1 MKRIILIFIILLAV
15 LSTGCS
21 RVETLIS
28 GDNSAD
34 SITTSIIDKEVQSEN
49 CVRLREDWSN
59 WMDGTLNT
67 SHGMSVNLFE
77 TVKDSKG
84 ERVLTSD
91 TVIEGEVSLYLA
103 YNLEVSDSVDKDNA
117 KITALVLINDKLC
130 DFALDDAKSNNGILS
145 TEAAVNEDIISTLK
159 VSDCNLN
166 VGENKLSVIL
176 SAYYPQI
183 GHSDA
188 IQIIRQFKTTGSQ
201 KQTNIYPSADRFE
214 DSISYTVDSDESVLN
229 ESSNY
234 SFAQNRFDYG
244 CSYINIG
251 TDIGYRF
258 INCDDSRENAVS
270 RNVLCM
276 AFVNGNPI
284 ELFNQN
290 HYAILPLSRSDYAF
304 DFPLIK
310 LENKNEY
317 TYISFLTVDLD
328 EEGKEN
334 IAEHLFYTE

>member
-34 SITTSIIDKEVQSEN
+34 SITASIIDKEVQSEN

-59 WMDGTLNT
+59 WMDGT
-67 SHGMSVNLFE
+67 
-77 TVKDSKG
+77 
-84 ERVLTSD
+84 
-91 TVIEGEVSLYLA
+91 
-103 YNLEVSDSVDKDNA
+103 
-117 KITALVLINDKLC
+117 NDKLC

-166 VGENKLSVIL
+166 VGENKISVIL

-201 KQTNIYPSADRFE
+201 KQTKIYPAADRYE

-290 HYAILPLSRSDYAF
+290 HYAILPLSQSDYAF